1 MPEHCREGRD
11 REAWQADWKAP
22 LRSRRPK
29 HHLKSDET
37 SKAAEAEER
46 SPASGEPSRLP
57 PAQGPDVRGDLWAT
71 GSMAWPLALALGF
84 RERQWWGSGP
94 DQAGAPGGEFLAQ
107 SCGIMKQTAL
117 WNPSNPGSSQALS
130 VTAWEPWTWKFS
142 SLSFLLAT
150 GPLNSC

>member
-29 HHLKSDET
+29 HHLKGDET

-84 RERQWWGSGP
+84 RDS
-94 DQAGAPGGEFLAQ
+94 GGEVGQIRLEHQ
-107 SCGIMKQTAL
+107 
-117 WNPSNPGSSQALS
+117 
-130 VTAWEPWTWKFS
+130 EE
-142 SLSFLLAT
+142 
-150 GPLNSC
+150 NSWPRAVAS